1 MNISSGIIQS
11 AQKIVVYGPEGIG
24 KSTFASR
31 FPEPLFSDTEG
42 STKRLNVRRFDRPLT
57 SEMLVQQI
65 EYVKLHPEI
74 CKTYV
79 IDTAD
84 WLEKLCSKAVCS
96 KYKKAGI
103 EDFGYGKGYTYL
115 NEEFGKI
122 LNLLEDVVSLGINV
136 VVTAHAYMRKF
147 EQPDEKGAYDRW
159 ELKLDKRNAPMLK
172 EWADA
177 VLFVNYKIVV
187 EKNSDNKYKATGGK
201 RVMFTEHHPCWDAKN
216 RYGLPEETEFDYSA
230 IAPFILNENN
240 NSVPVKPVKTSV
252 EPQKPVSNPIAE
264 LNNIIDS
271 EPETKPS
278 QPVNT
283 VTAPP
288 DGIPKK
294 LWELMQANDV
304 SEEDLRL
311 VVSQQGYF
319 PYDTRIKDY
328 GEDFINGWA
337 IACWK
342 DVLMAVAQNKDLP
355 FE

>member
-1 MNISSGIIQS
+1 MNISNGIIQS
-11 AQKIVVYGPEGIG
+11 AQKIVIYGPEGIG
-24 KSTFASR
+24 KSTFASK
-31 FPEPLFSDTEG
+31 FPNPLFSDTEG
-42 STKRLNVRRFDRPLT
+42 STKRLNIRRFDRPQT
-57 SEMLVQQI
+57 SEMLIQQI
-65 EYVKLHPEI
+65 EYVKAHPDI
-74 CKTYV
+74 CRTYV

-96 KYKKAGI
+96 KYKKSGI

-136 VVTAHAYMRKF
+136 VITAHAIMRKF
-147 EQPDEKGAYDRW
+147 EQPDEMGAYDRW

-177 VLFVNYKIVV
+177 VLFVNYKTVV
-187 EKNSDNKYKATGGK
+187 EKNNDNKYKATGGK
-201 RVMFTEHHPCWDAKN
+201 RVMYTEHHPCWDAKN
-216 RYGLPEETEFDYSA
+216 RYDLPEETDFSYSV
-230 IAPFILNENN
+230 IAPFILGNENN
-240 NSVPVKPVKTSV
+240 ITLVSVAEPSKV
-252 EPQKPVSNPIAE
+252 ENNPMAKID
-264 LNNIIDS
+264 NIIDN
-271 EPETKPS
+271 EPEIKLS
-278 QPVNT
+278 QNVVST
-283 VTAPP
+283 PP
-288 DGIPKK
+288 DGIPKE
-294 LWELMQANDV
+294 LWELMQANGV

-319 PYDTRIKDY
+319 PYDTKIKDY

-342 DVLMAVAQNKDLP
+342 DVLLAVSNNKDLP

>member
-1 MNISSGIIQS
+1 MNISNGIIQS
-11 AQKIVVYGPEGIG
+11 AQKIVIYGPEGIG

-31 FPEPLFSDTEG
+31 FPDPLFSDTEG
-42 STKRLNVRRFDRPLT
+42 STKRLDVRRFDRPQT

-65 EYVKLHPEI
+65 EYVKAHPDI
-74 CKTYV
+74 CRTYV

-96 KYKKAGI
+96 KYKKTGI

-136 VVTAHAYMRKF
+136 VLTAHAYMRKF
-147 EQPDEKGAYDRW
+147 EQPDEMGAYDRW

-177 VLFVNYKIVV
+177 VLFVNYKTVV
-187 EKNSDNKYKATGGK
+187 EKNNDNKYKATGGK
-201 RVMFTEHHPCWDAKN
+201 RVMYTEHHPCWDAKN
-216 RYGLPEETEFDYSA
+216 RYGLPEETDFDYSV
-230 IAPFILNENN
+230 IAPFIPGNENKV
-240 NSVPVKPVKTSV
+240 VPDPVTV
-252 EPQKPVSNPIAE
+252 AEPPKNESNPMAE
-264 LNNIIDS
+264 LDNIIDT
-271 EPETKPS
+271 EPETKPL
-278 QPVNT
+278 QT
-283 VTAPP
+283 VSAPP
-288 DGIPKK
+288 DGIPKE

-304 SEEDLRL
+304 SEEDIRL

-342 DVLMAVAQNKDLP
+342 DVLLAVARNKDLP